1 MTDMNE
7 TNEVILK
14 TDRRGRLRY
23 SQEQK
28 QTLLDAFDASGLSGP
43 QFAAHHGVHYQ
54 TLVSWLRKRRQSS
67 GEHPAFKSLV
77 PAVIDR
83 AQPETVPTV
92 SIEIQLPCGMKL
104 MVHSPSQIDMAVSL
118 VRKLHP
124 NQPC

>member
-7 TNEVILK
+7 THEVILK

-28 QTLLDAFDASGLSGP
+28 QALLDAFDASGLSGP
-43 QFAAHHGVHYQ
+43 RFAAHHGVHYQ
-54 TLVSWLRKRRQSS
+54 TLVSWLRKRRQAG

-77 PAVIDR
+77 PAVIEREQSDT
-83 AQPETVPTV
+83 APTAP
-92 SIEIQLPCGMKL
+92 IEIKLPCGMKL
-104 MVHSPSQIDMAVSL
+104 IVHSPSQIDMAVTL

-124 NQPC
+124 NPPC

>member
-54 TLVSWLRKRRQSS
+54 TLVSWLRKRKQAN

-77 PAVIDR
+77 PAVIDH
-83 AQPETVPTV
+83 AHPEAVTA
-92 SIEIQLPCGMKL
+92 SAIEMQFPCGMKL
-104 MVHSPSQIDMAVSL
+104 IVHSPSQVDLAVTL
-118 VRKLHP
+118 VRKLHS